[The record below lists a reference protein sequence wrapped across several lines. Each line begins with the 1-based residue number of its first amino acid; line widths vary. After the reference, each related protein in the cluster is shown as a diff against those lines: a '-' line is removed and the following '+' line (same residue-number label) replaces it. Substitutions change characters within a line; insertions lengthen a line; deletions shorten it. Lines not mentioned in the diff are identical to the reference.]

1 MQKTVILG
9 AGLSGLST
17 AFHLKRDY
25 ELFERA
31 ARPGGLVVTEEREG
45 FHFDVTGHWL
55 HMRDP
60 KIRSWIE
67 GLLAERLVHVVRDS
81 RIWSKGVYTSY
92 PFQTNTYGLPLEV
105 VKEII
110 GGYVKARYETKWP
123 KAEPKTFEEW
133 VLRHMGEGIAKH
145 FMLPY
150 NHKLWVSP
158 PSEMTPHW
166 CQHYVPKPTLDE
178 LLDGALRPPTTAIGY
193 NAGFV
198 YPKTGGIGEL
208 SLALASAVG
217 PRHVHYKTEPLAI
230 NAKARRISL
239 SDGREIGY
247 EHLVSSIPLPEL
259 VGLIGDAPQAVK
271 SAARKLLA
279 NQVAYFNI
287 GLNAPAGNPAHWVYY
302 PESDA
307 VFYRAG
313 CYSNAVPSMAP
324 EGCASLYVE
333 ISHRGQLPPEKEL
346 WKKALPALIGSGYV
360 KRAKDVRFVEFRN
373 IPCAYVVFDSH
384 YAKSLGI
391 ITPWLDS
398 CGIHAIGRYGRWTYN
413 SMETAL
419 IDGRE
424 IARRIREGAK

>member
-25 ELFERA
+25 DLFERA

-60 KIRSWIE
+60 QIRQWITT
-67 GLLAERLVHVVRDS
+67 LLAERLVSVRRDS
-81 RIWSKGVYTSY
+81 RIWSKGVYTAY
-92 PFQTNTYGLPLEV
+92 PFQTNTYGLPLDV

-110 GGYVKARYETKWP
+110 GGFVRARYETKWP
-123 KAEPKTFEEW
+123 KQEPKTFEEW
-133 VLRHMGEGIAKH
+133 VLRYMGEGIAKH

-178 LLDGALRPPTTAIGY
+178 LLEGALRPPQTTIGY

-198 YPKTGGIGEL
+198 YPQTGGIGEL

-217 PRHVHYKTEPLAI
+217 SRHVHYQIEPTAI
-230 NAKARRISL
+230 HAAERRMSL
-239 SDGREIGY
+239 SDGRTLGY
-247 EHLVSSIPLPEL
+247 EQLVSSIPLPEL
-259 VGLIGDAPQAVK
+259 VALIEDAPSAVK
-271 SAARKLLA
+271 NAAAKLLA

-287 GLNAPAGNPAHWVYY
+287 GLDAPAGNPAHWVYY
-302 PESDA
+302 PESDS

-313 CYSNAVPSMAP
+313 CYSNAVPAMAP
-324 EGCASLYVE
+324 AGGASLYVE
-333 ISHRGQLPPEKEL
+333 ISHRGQLPPQKEL
-346 WKKALPALIGSGYV
+346 WKSAQKALLASGYV

-373 IPCAYVVFDSH
+373 IPCAYVVFDAH
-384 YAKSLGI
+384 YAKSLAL
-391 ITPWLDS
+391 ITTWLAS
-398 CGIHAIGRYGRWTYN
+398 KNIHPIGRYGRWTYN

-424 IARRIREGAK
+424 IARRIRERD